1 MAKQGSVKTITKKT
15 SGIKRDFADPAYPI
29 EGEKVDPAII
39 TGEDVIKILREKGV
53 RI

>member
-1 MAKQGSVKTITKKT
+1 MAKQGSVKTITKKI
-15 SGIKRDFADPAYPI
+15 SGVKRDFADPTYPI
-29 EGEKVDPAII
+29 EGEKAEKTII